1 MKIALLVLVL
11 LLTPVVGESRGGS
24 YRGER
29 ASYSR
34 DSETQRIK
42 GSGYYS
48 YGEREP
54 IHFNERYSPENVYR
68 PVSKPNRIKGTSR
81 GGKRR

>member
-1 MKIALLVLVL
+1 MMIVLLILVL
-11 LLTPVVGESRGGS
+11 LLTPMAVESRGGS

-29 ASYSR
+29 TSYSR
-34 DSETQRIK
+34 DSESQRIK

-48 YGEREP
+48 YDEREP